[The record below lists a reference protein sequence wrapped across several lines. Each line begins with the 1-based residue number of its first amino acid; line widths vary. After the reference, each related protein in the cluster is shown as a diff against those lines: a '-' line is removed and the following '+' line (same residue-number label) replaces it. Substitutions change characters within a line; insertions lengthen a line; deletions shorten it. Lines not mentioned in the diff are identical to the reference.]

1 MLNLLVVDDDTV
13 DLMTVK
19 RGLARAEIPHRLSEA
34 KDGVEALEVLRG
46 TVMPAERRLVLL
58 DIKLP
63 RMDGLEFLRQLRSD
77 PAIASTPVV
86 VITTSAQGQDR
97 REAHRLHVA
106 GYFVKSLDFA
116 HFVSLLTTINRY
128 WADVQYA

>member
-19 RGLARAEIPHRLSEA
+19 RGLARAGIAHHLCEA

-46 TVMPAERRLVLL
+46 TEMPAERRLVLL

-63 RMDGLEFLRQLRSD
+63 RMDGLEFLRELRND
-77 PAIASTPVV
+77 PALASTPVV
-86 VITTSAQGQDR
+86 IITTSTREQDR

-106 GYFVKSLDFA
+106 GYFVKSLDFKA
-116 HFVSLLTTINRY
+116 FVSLLTTIHGY
-128 WADVQYA
+128 WSEVQYA